1 MATIQDVTAKKS
13 PSDADN
19 KNVQSSSKASTSSS
33 QEGSNERTR
42 RVTFSEDVHTSAST
56 RRLINREEYSMLWY
70 SYGSLAKIRIQNKKV
85 AKQRPSFTKKSSEE
99 TIRGLELLSENDTRV
114 DKMRAVND
122 SILEAYMKQRVSG
135 NKDAAKLSSL
145 YHKSSYPMRKEALER
160 AAKDEGEMRKVCVG
174 ELKALKK
181 EKRRHKSPAQL
192 ILRRLTFLKEEDSQQ
207 QQQTADDSKRQI
219 LKDGTERITTNGK
232 SEKKKSKKLK
242 KVVNLFKSLKKKK

>member
-1 MATIQDVTAKKS
+1 MHNAQ
-13 PSDADN
+13 
-19 KNVQSSSKASTSSS
+19 
-33 QEGSNERTR
+33 
-42 RVTFSEDVHTSAST
+42 
-56 RRLINREEYSMLWY
+56 
-70 SYGSLAKIRIQNKKV
+70 YGSLAKIRIQNKKV

-160 AAKDEGEMRKVCVG
+160 AAKDEGEMRKVCVS

-181 EKRRHKSPAQL
+181 EKRRHKSPTQL
-192 ILRRLTFLKEEDSQQ
+192 ILRRLTFLKEDDSQ
-207 QQQTADDSKRQI
+207 QQQTADDSKRRI
-219 LKDGTERITTNGK
+219 LKDGTKRITTNGK
-232 SEKKKSKKLK
+232 SEKKQSKKLK